1 MINIL
6 SMVISGIILIFVY
19 LKTWATTLQ
28 EHVDFTKKKT
38 YIFILFMYVALLL
51 INFFVTSS
59 LKLILVFLIGIITCA
74 FLFENNL
81 SKKIMAVF
89 FTQVLFIISELV
101 FVYVG
106 YYLLNIDLEKI
117 ADVYTGTFIINLIVS
132 ILVIVIFKCLCKFKI
147 ERKVINLVDKINAK
161 YIIVLLSIVM
171 LITNLIIYTT
181 YYRLSSTMFL
191 MLNTFTIVV
200 YLIITYKF
208 LDEQNKNLFIKIEY
222 DNLSDKSVEYEKI
235 IDNNRRDIHENKN
248 DLIVLDGLISKRNTK
263 AKKQIEA
270 MIKDYT
276 KLEKELKGNDELY
289 RLTLPIPSGGLRG
302 LVYHKLLMC
311 EQLKVNYDLRIGR
324 DVNSKVVKNIDFH
337 TMRKFVKIVGI
348 YLDNAIDATKA
359 IKNKEINIEFFL
371 EEGYF
376 CVLISNTFSGTLD
389 IEKMGTMGYT
399 SKGGKHG
406 YGLSLAKEILSE
418 DKNLVSETSI
428 YKNIMSQVIKV
439 KM

>member
-1 MINIL
+1 MIKIISIALSVIL
-6 SMVISGIILIFVY
+6 LTFVDFKIWSEF
-19 LKTWATTLQ
+19 LKEKPNWKSKKTWCWIL
-28 EHVDFTKKKT
+28 FLIISS
-38 YIFILFMYVALLL
+38 IFINLFVS
-51 INFFVTSS
+51 SS
-59 LKLILVFLIGIITCA
+59 LKLIITFSISLLTCS
-74 FLFENNL
+74 FCFNSNVRL
-81 SKKIMAVF
+81 KIMAVF
-89 FTQVLFIISELV
+89 LSQILLIFSELV
-101 FVYVG
+101 FMTVG
-106 YYLLNIDLEKI
+106 YYLLSVDIETLAIQYTGAFLMNACVAIITILSFKLICLFKLENKLFVLSEKI
-117 ADVYTGTFIINLIVS
+117 NVKYAITILLVLMLIANLFIYNAYYQLSS
-132 ILVIVIFKCLCKFKI
+132 IQFLVLNSITIGI
-147 ERKVINLVDKINAK
+147 
-161 YIIVLLSIVM
+161 YIVL
-171 LITNLIIYTT
+171 
-181 YYRLSSTMFL
+181 
-191 MLNTFTIVV
+191 
-200 YLIITYKF
+200 TYKF
-208 LDEQNKNLFIKIEY
+208 LEEQNKSMLIKTEY
-222 DNLSDKSVEYEKI
+222 ESLLDKSVEYEKI

-324 DVNSKVVKNIDFH
+324 DVSSKVVKNIDFH

-406 YGLSLAKEILSE
+406 YGLSLAKEILRE

>member
-1 MINIL
+1 MIKIISIALSVIL
-6 SMVISGIILIFVY
+6 LTFVDFKIWSEF
-19 LKTWATTLQ
+19 LKEKPNWKSKKTWCWIL
-28 EHVDFTKKKT
+28 FLIISS
-38 YIFILFMYVALLL
+38 IFINLFVS
-51 INFFVTSS
+51 SS
-59 LKLILVFLIGIITCA
+59 LKLIITFSISLLTCS
-74 FLFENNL
+74 FCFNSNVRL
-81 SKKIMAVF
+81 KIMAVF
-89 FTQVLFIISELV
+89 LSQILLIFSELV
-101 FVYVG
+101 FMTVG
-106 YYLLNIDLEKI
+106 YYLLSVDIETLAIQYTGVFLMNACVAIITILSFKLICLFKLENKLFVLSEKI
-117 ADVYTGTFIINLIVS
+117 NVKYAITILLVLMLIANLFIYNAYYQLSS
-132 ILVIVIFKCLCKFKI
+132 IQFLVLNSITIGI
-147 ERKVINLVDKINAK
+147 
-161 YIIVLLSIVM
+161 YIVL
-171 LITNLIIYTT
+171 
-181 YYRLSSTMFL
+181 
-191 MLNTFTIVV
+191 
-200 YLIITYKF
+200 TYKF
-208 LDEQNKNLFIKIEY
+208 LEEQNKSMLIKTEY
-222 DNLSDKSVEYEKI
+222 ESLLDKSVEYEKI

-406 YGLSLAKEILSE
+406 YGLSLAKEILRE

>member
-38 YIFILFMYVALLL
+38 YIFILFMYVALLF
-51 INFFVTSS
+51 INLFITSS
-59 LKLILVFLIGIITCA
+59 LKLILVFLIGIIACA

-89 FTQVLFIISELV
+89 FTQVLFIISELI
-101 FVYVG
+101 FVYG
-106 YYLLNIDLEKI
+106 CYYILKIDLNKI
-117 ADVYTGTFIINLIVS
+117 LSLHAGTLVLNFSISVMVFFLYKMLCFLKIDKNILNLSDKANMKSVII
-132 ILVIVIFKCLCKFKI
+132 
-147 ERKVINLVDKINAK
+147 
-161 YIIVLLSIVM
+161 LLSIVM
-171 LITNLIIYTT
+171 LITNLFIYAA
-181 YYRLSSTMFL
+181 YYRISSSMFL
-191 MLNTFTIVV
+191 ILNTFTIIV
-200 YLIITYKF
+200 YLVITYKF
-208 LDEQNKNLFIKIEY
+208 LDEQNKSVLIKTEY
-222 DNLSDKSVEYEKI
+222 ESLLDKSVEYEKI

-324 DVNSKVVKNIDFH
+324 DVNSKVVKNIDFQ

-348 YLDNAIDATKA
+348 YLDNAIDATKT

-406 YGLSLAKEILSE
+406 YGLSLAKEILRE

>member
-1 MINIL
+1 MIKIISIALSVIL
-6 SMVISGIILIFVY
+6 LTFVDFKIWSEF
-19 LKTWATTLQ
+19 LKEKPNWKSKKTWCWIL
-28 EHVDFTKKKT
+28 FLIISS
-38 YIFILFMYVALLL
+38 IFINLFVS
-51 INFFVTSS
+51 SS
-59 LKLILVFLIGIITCA
+59 LKLIITFSISLLTCS
-74 FLFENNL
+74 FCFNSNVRL
-81 SKKIMAVF
+81 KIMAVF
-89 FTQVLFIISELV
+89 LSQILLIFSELV
-101 FVYVG
+101 FMTVG
-106 YYLLNIDLEKI
+106 YYLLSVDIETLAIQYTGAFLMNACVAIITILSFKLICLFKLENKLFVLSEKI
-117 ADVYTGTFIINLIVS
+117 NVKYAITILLVLMLIANLFIYNAYYQLSS
-132 ILVIVIFKCLCKFKI
+132 IQFLVLNSITIGI
-147 ERKVINLVDKINAK
+147 
-161 YIIVLLSIVM
+161 YIVL
-171 LITNLIIYTT
+171 
-181 YYRLSSTMFL
+181 
-191 MLNTFTIVV
+191 
-200 YLIITYKF
+200 TYKF
-208 LDEQNKNLFIKIEY
+208 LEEQNKSMLIKTEY
-222 DNLSDKSVEYEKI
+222 ESLLDKSVEYEKI
-235 IDNNRRDIHENKN
+235 IDNNRRNIHENKN

-406 YGLSLAKEILSE
+406 YGLSLAKEILRE

>member
-1 MINIL
+1 MIKIISIALSVIL
-6 SMVISGIILIFVY
+6 LTFVDFKIWSEF
-19 LKTWATTLQ
+19 LKEKPNWKSKKTWCWIL
-28 EHVDFTKKKT
+28 FLIISS
-38 YIFILFMYVALLL
+38 IFINLFVS
-51 INFFVTSS
+51 SS
-59 LKLILVFLIGIITCA
+59 LKLIITFSISLLTCS
-74 FLFENNL
+74 FCFNSNVRL
-81 SKKIMAVF
+81 KIMAVF
-89 FTQVLFIISELV
+89 LSQILLIFSELV
-101 FVYVG
+101 FMTVG
-106 YYLLNIDLEKI
+106 YYLLSVDIETLAIQYTGAFLMNACVAIITILSFKLICLFKLENKLFVLSEKI
-117 ADVYTGTFIINLIVS
+117 NVKYAITILLVLMLIANLFIYNAYYQLSS
-132 ILVIVIFKCLCKFKI
+132 IQFLVLNSITIGI
-147 ERKVINLVDKINAK
+147 
-161 YIIVLLSIVM
+161 YIVL
-171 LITNLIIYTT
+171 
-181 YYRLSSTMFL
+181 
-191 MLNTFTIVV
+191 
-200 YLIITYKF
+200 TYKF
-208 LDEQNKNLFIKIEY
+208 LEEQNKSMLIKTEY
-222 DNLSDKSVEYEKI
+222 ESLLDKSVEYEKI

-406 YGLSLAKEILSE
+406 YGLSLAKEILRE
-418 DKNLVSETSI
+418 DKNLVSEMSI

>member
-1 MINIL
+1 MIKIISIALSVIL
-6 SMVISGIILIFVY
+6 LTFVDFKIWSEF
-19 LKTWATTLQ
+19 LKEKPNWKSKKTWCWIL
-28 EHVDFTKKKT
+28 FLIISS
-38 YIFILFMYVALLL
+38 IFINLFVS
-51 INFFVTSS
+51 SS
-59 LKLILVFLIGIITCA
+59 LKLIITFSISLLTCS
-74 FLFENNL
+74 FCFNSNVRL
-81 SKKIMAVF
+81 KIMAVF
-89 FTQVLFIISELV
+89 LSQILLIFSELV
-101 FVYVG
+101 FMTVG
-106 YYLLNIDLEKI
+106 YYLLSVDIETLAIQYTGAFLMNACVAIITILSFKLICLFKLENKLFVLSEKI
-117 ADVYTGTFIINLIVS
+117 NVKYAITILLVLMLIANLFIYNAYYQLSS
-132 ILVIVIFKCLCKFKI
+132 IQFLVLNSITIGI
-147 ERKVINLVDKINAK
+147 
-161 YIIVLLSIVM
+161 YIVL
-171 LITNLIIYTT
+171 
-181 YYRLSSTMFL
+181 
-191 MLNTFTIVV
+191 
-200 YLIITYKF
+200 TYKF
-208 LDEQNKNLFIKIEY
+208 LEEQNKSMLIKTEY
-222 DNLSDKSVEYEKI
+222 ESLLDKSVEYEKI

-406 YGLSLAKEILSE
+406 YGLSLAKEILRE